1 MTKLANHGSWIDLSK
16 TSRSLRNKRKKSMRI
31 HLGGSSRQSLV
42 TARVKLD
49 AAVKGATSAASSEL
63 STHLFF
69 AANVLSR
76 NTSLRRAFA
85 DPSRD
90 AASKG
95 ALVKGLFGK
104 SLSAMALEIL
114 TDVAA
119 LRWSSAGDLVHVLE
133 QLAIEAEATAA
144 NINNELDRV
153 EDELFET
160 SHIVID
166 NFELRKAL
174 VGTGTPEAKSA
185 LISEVLAKKASP
197 STVKLAVALVTSLR
211 GRSIEAAFADYLF
224 GLANRRNRLIAVI
237 RVASEISDA
246 QKARLAT
253 AIEKQVGQP
262 IRVNLEVDSS
272 ILGGVSVK
280 FADEL
285 VDGSVSNRLASAG
298 RALAGN
304 K

>member
-1 MTKLANHGSWIDLSK
+1 
-16 TSRSLRNKRKKSMRI
+16 MRI

-42 TARVKLD
+42 VARAALD
-49 AAVKGATSAASSEL
+49 AAVKGASATSSSEL
-63 STHLFF
+63 SSQLFF
-69 AANVLSR
+69 AAEVLAK
-76 NTSLRRAFA
+76 NTSIRRAFA

-95 ALVKGLFGK
+95 ALVKDLFAK
-104 SLSAMALEIL
+104 TLSAPALEIL
-114 TDVAA
+114 TGVST
-119 LRWSSAGDLVHVLE
+119 LRWSAAGDLVHVLE
-133 QLAIEAEATAA
+133 QLAIEAEASAA
-144 NINNELDRV
+144 NVSNELDRV

-160 SHIVID
+160 SELVVD

-174 VGTGTPEAKSA
+174 VGAGTAQAKSA
-185 LISEVLAKKASP
+185 LVTEVLGKKASP
-197 STVKLAVALVTSLR
+197 STVKLAVALVSSLR

-237 RVASEISDA
+237 RVATQITEE
-246 QKARLAT
+246 QKKRLAT
-253 AIEKQVGQP
+253 VIEKQVGQP
-262 IRVNLEVDSS
+262 IRVNIEVEPS

-285 VDGSVSNRLASAG
+285 VDGSVSHRLASAG

>member
-1 MTKLANHGSWIDLSK
+1 
-16 TSRSLRNKRKKSMRI
+16 MRI

-42 TARVKLD
+42 TARAKLD
-49 AAVKGATSAASSEL
+49 AAVKGATSAAASEL

-69 AANVLSR
+69 GADVLSK

-90 AASKG
+90 ASSKG
-95 ALVKGLFGK
+95 ALVKDLFGK
-104 SLSAMALEIL
+104 SLNAMALEIL
-114 TDVAA
+114 TGVSA

-133 QLAIEAEATAA
+133 QLAIEAEASAA

-160 SHIVID
+160 SHIVIE

-185 LISEVLAKKASP
+185 LIAEVLAKKASA

-246 QKARLAT
+246 QKSRLAT

-262 IRVNLEVDSS
+262 IRVNIEVDPS

>member
-1 MTKLANHGSWIDLSK
+1 
-16 TSRSLRNKRKKSMRI
+16 
-31 HLGGSSRQSLV
+31 V
-42 TARVKLD
+42 TARAKLD
-49 AAVKGATSAASSEL
+49 AAVKGANAASASEL
-63 STHLFF
+63 STQLFF
-69 AANVLSR
+69 TADVLSK

-85 DPSRD
+85 DPSRE
-90 AASKG
+90 ASSKG
-95 ALVKGLFGK
+95 ALVKDLFGK
-104 SLSAMALEIL
+104 SLNAMALEIL
-114 TDVAA
+114 TDVSA
-119 LRWSSAGDLVHVLE
+119 LRWSSAGDLVHVVE
-133 QLAIEAEATAA
+133 QLAIEAEASAA

-153 EDELFET
+153 EDEFFET
-160 SHIVID
+160 SQLVVD

-246 QKARLAT
+246 QKSRLAA

-262 IRVNLEVDSS
+262 IRVNLEVDAS
-272 ILGGVSVK
+272 ILGGVSVR

>member
-1 MTKLANHGSWIDLSK
+1 
-16 TSRSLRNKRKKSMRI
+16 MRI

-49 AAVKGATSAASSEL
+49 AAVKGATAASASEL
-63 STHLFF
+63 STQLFF
-69 AANVLSR
+69 AADVLSK

-85 DPSRD
+85 DPSRE

-95 ALVKGLFGK
+95 ALVKDLFSK
-104 SLSAMALEIL
+104 TLSALALEIL
-114 TDVAA
+114 TDVSA
-119 LRWSSAGDLVHVLE
+119 LRWSSAGDLVHVVE
-133 QLAIEAEATAA
+133 QLAIEAEASAA

-153 EDELFET
+153 EDEFFET
-160 SHIVID
+160 SHLVVD

-174 VGTGTPEAKSA
+174 VGTGTPAAKSA

-246 QKARLAT
+246 QKSRLAA

-298 RALAGN
+298 RALAGIN
-304 K
+304 

>member
-1 MTKLANHGSWIDLSK
+1 
-16 TSRSLRNKRKKSMRI
+16 MRI

-49 AAVKGATSAASSEL
+49 AAVKGAASAAASEL
-63 STHLFF
+63 STQLFF
-69 AANVLSR
+69 AADVLSK

-95 ALVKGLFGK
+95 ALVRDLFGK
-104 SLSAMALEIL
+104 SLNALALEIL

-246 QKARLAT
+246 QKSRLAT

-262 IRVNLEVDSS
+262 IRVNLEVDPS

>member
-1 MTKLANHGSWIDLSK
+1 
-16 TSRSLRNKRKKSMRI
+16 MRI

-49 AAVKGATSAASSEL
+49 AAVKGAASAAASEL
-63 STHLFF
+63 STQLFF
-69 AANVLSR
+69 AADVLSK

-95 ALVKGLFGK
+95 ALVKDLFGK
-104 SLSAMALEIL
+104 TLSALALEIL
-114 TDVAA
+114 TDVSA
-119 LRWSSAGDLVHVLE
+119 LRWSSAGDLVHVVE
-133 QLAIEAEATAA
+133 QLAIEAEASAA

-246 QKARLAT
+246 QKSRLAT

-262 IRVNLEVDSS
+262 IRVNLEVDPS

>member
-1 MTKLANHGSWIDLSK
+1 
-16 TSRSLRNKRKKSMRI
+16 MRI

-49 AAVKGATSAASSEL
+49 AAVKGATAASASEL
-63 STHLFF
+63 STQLFF
-69 AANVLSR
+69 ATDVLSK
-76 NTSLRRAFA
+76 NTSLRRAFE
-85 DPSRD
+85 DQSRE

-95 ALVKGLFGK
+95 VLVKDLFGK
-104 SLSAMALEIL
+104 TLSALALEIL
-114 TDVAA
+114 TDVSA
-119 LRWSSAGDLVHVLE
+119 LRWSSAGDLVHVVE
-133 QLAIEAEATAA
+133 QLAIEAEASAA

-153 EDELFET
+153 EDEFFET
-160 SHIVID
+160 SHLVVD

-246 QKARLAT
+246 QKSRLAA

-298 RALAGN
+298 RALAGI

>member
-1 MTKLANHGSWIDLSK
+1 
-16 TSRSLRNKRKKSMRI
+16 MRI

-42 TARVKLD
+42 AARAKLD
-49 AAVKGATSAASSEL
+49 AAVKGASASSASEL
-63 STHLFF
+63 SEQLFF
-69 AANVLSR
+69 AADVLSK
-76 NTSLRRAFA
+76 NTSIRRAFA

-95 ALVKGLFGK
+95 ALVKDLFAK
-104 SLSAMALEIL
+104 TLSAPALEIL
-114 TDVAA
+114 TDVST
-119 LRWSSAGDLVHVLE
+119 LRWSAAGDLVHVLE
-133 QLAIEAEATAA
+133 QLAIEAEASAA

-160 SHIVID
+160 SQLVVD

-174 VGTGTPEAKSA
+174 VGTGTPESKSA
-185 LISEVLAKKASP
+185 LITEVLGSKASA
-197 STVKLAVALVTSLR
+197 STVKLAAALVTSLR

-237 RVASEISDA
+237 RVASAITDA
-246 QKARLAT
+246 QKSRLAT

-262 IRVNLEVDSS
+262 IRVNVEVEPTL
-272 ILGGVSVK
+272 LGGVSVK

-298 RALAGN
+298 RALSGN

>member
-1 MTKLANHGSWIDLSK
+1 
-16 TSRSLRNKRKKSMRI
+16 MRI

-42 TARVKLD
+42 AARAKLD
-49 AAVKGATSAASSEL
+49 AAVKGASASSASEL
-63 STHLFF
+63 SEQLFF
-69 AANVLSR
+69 AADVLSK
-76 NTSLRRAFA
+76 NTSIRRAFA

-95 ALVKGLFGK
+95 ALVKDLFAK
-104 SLSAMALEIL
+104 TLSAPALEIL
-114 TDVAA
+114 TDVST
-119 LRWSSAGDLVHVLE
+119 LRWSAAGDLVHVLE
-133 QLAIEAEATAA
+133 QLAIEAEASAA

-160 SHIVID
+160 SQLVVD

-174 VGTGTPEAKSA
+174 VGTGTPESKSA
-185 LISEVLAKKASP
+185 LITEVLGSKASA
-197 STVKLAVALVTSLR
+197 STVKLAAALVTSLR

-237 RVASEISDA
+237 RVASTITDA
-246 QKARLAT
+246 QKSRLAT

-262 IRVNLEVDSS
+262 IRVNVEVEPTL
-272 ILGGVSVK
+272 LGGVSVK

-298 RALAGN
+298 RALSGN

>member
-1 MTKLANHGSWIDLSK
+1 
-16 TSRSLRNKRKKSMRI
+16 MRI
-31 HLGGSSRQSLV
+31 HLGGSSRKSLV

-49 AAVKGATSAASSEL
+49 AAVKGTTSAAASEL

-69 AANVLSR
+69 AADLLSK
-76 NTSLRRAFA
+76 NTSIRRAFA
-85 DPSRD
+85 DPSREV
-90 AASKG
+90 APKG
-95 ALVKGLFGK
+95 VLVKELFGK
-104 SLSAMALEIL
+104 VLGAPALEIL

-133 QLAIEAEATAA
+133 QLAIEAEASAA

-160 SHIVID
+160 SHIVIE
-166 NFELRKAL
+166 NYELRKAL

-246 QKARLAT
+246 QKSRLAS

>member
-1 MTKLANHGSWIDLSK
+1 
-16 TSRSLRNKRKKSMRI
+16 MRI

-42 TARVKLD
+42 VARAALD
-49 AAVKGATSAASSEL
+49 AAVKGASAASSSEL
-63 STHLFF
+63 SSQLFF
-69 AANVLSR
+69 AAEVLSK
-76 NTSLRRAFA
+76 NTSIRRAFA

-95 ALVKGLFGK
+95 ALVKDLFAK
-104 SLSAMALEIL
+104 SLSAPALEIL
-114 TDVAA
+114 TGVST
-119 LRWSSAGDLVHVLE
+119 LRWSAAGDLVHVLE
-133 QLAIEAEATAA
+133 QLAIEAEASAA
-144 NINNELDRV
+144 NVSNELDRV

-160 SHIVID
+160 SELVVD

-174 VGTGTPEAKSA
+174 VGAGTAQAKSA
-185 LISEVLAKKASP
+185 LVTEVLGKKASP

-237 RVASEISDA
+237 RVATQISEE
-246 QKARLAT
+246 QKKRLAT

-262 IRVNLEVDSS
+262 IRVNIEVEPS

-285 VDGSVSNRLASAG
+285 VDGSVSHRLASAG